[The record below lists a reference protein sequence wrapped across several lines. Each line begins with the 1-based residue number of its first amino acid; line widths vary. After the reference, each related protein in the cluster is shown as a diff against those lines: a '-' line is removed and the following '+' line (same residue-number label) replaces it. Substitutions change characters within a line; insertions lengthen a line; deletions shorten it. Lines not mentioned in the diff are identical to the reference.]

1 MELDTGDGL
10 SIMKY
15 YVWGF
20 FLGALIFA
28 LMYSIW
34 HRKYSR
40 TSFFRKICEEHDAIV
55 DYCSYF
61 ICSLTVWLSTYLVR
75 NLDGYINEFVHW
87 WINQQG

>member
-1 MELDTGDGL
+1 MVCVVF
-10 SIMKY
+10 SR
-15 YVWGF
+15 
-20 FLGALIFA
+20 GAYICLNV
-28 LMYSIW
+28 LIW

-61 ICSLTVWLSTYLVR
+61 ICGLTIWLSTYLVR

-87 WINQQG
+87 INQQG